1 MLTKTEKIAT
11 LPSGDTEIRDVMAIM
26 RSMDSPLKS
35 RVKGSGAESQVR
47 GFGVDSD
54 LEKRLLALEQDMAK
68 KSLEIC

>member
-11 LPSGDTEIRDVMAIM
+11 LPTGDTEIRDVMAIM

-35 RVKGSGAESQVR
+35 RVKGSSAESQVR